1 MTCLFRVILRILS
14 YDGREGS
21 PVYEYYFTFPSVTFA
36 QRSLSE
42 LLQKGI
48 LAELIRS
55 PKKISSYGCGYAIRV
70 SAADGYTASAVM
82 RTAGVNPVK
91 VLRVYFDGRSEV
103 AGP

>member
-1 MTCLFRVILRILS
+1 M
-14 YDGREGS
+14 
-21 PVYEYYFTFPSVTFA
+21 YEYFFTFPSVTLA
-36 QRSLSE
+36 QKALSE

-55 PKKISSYGCGYAIRV
+55 PKRISSYGCGYAIKV

-82 RTAGVNPVK
+82 RSSGARPVK
-91 VLRVYFDGRSEV
+91 TIRVFYDGRSEV